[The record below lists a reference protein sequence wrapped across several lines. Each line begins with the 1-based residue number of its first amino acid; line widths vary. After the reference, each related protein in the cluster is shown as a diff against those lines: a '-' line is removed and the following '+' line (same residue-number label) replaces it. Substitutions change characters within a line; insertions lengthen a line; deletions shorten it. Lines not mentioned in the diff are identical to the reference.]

1 LNFLP
6 KKTVKEAIFIFCVAL
21 ILGNIINIFHPQK
34 VRISFSSPQLKFAE
48 EDSSSEII
56 SKINSISDSEIDK
69 ISEPLLFSKVYIK
82 KLVQVD
88 SALLIDSRSFDEYEK
103 GHIPGAMNLP
113 YNSIFENKNI
123 FNKLPKN
130 KWLITYCDGP
140 PCDVAELLAFELFY
154 SGFKR
159 VAIYAGG
166 LNGWKSQMKGE
177 NK

>member
-1 LNFLP
+1 MNFLP

-21 ILGNIINIFHPQK
+21 ILGNIINLFHPDK
-34 VRISFSSPQLKFAE
+34 VRISFSRPQLKFAE
-48 EDSSSEII
+48 ADSSSEII
-56 SKINSISDSEIDK
+56 TKINPSSDSEIDK
-69 ISEPLLFSKVYIK
+69 ISEPLLFSKTHIK
-82 KLVQVD
+82 NLVQTN
-88 SALLIDSRSFDEYEK
+88 SALLIDSRSSEEYEK
-103 GHIPGAMNLP
+103 SHISGALNLP

-140 PCDVAELLAFELFY
+140 PCDVAELLAFEIFY

-159 VAIYAGG
+159 VAIYPGG
-166 LNGWKSQMKGE
+166 LKGWESQIKKE